1 VISTDPQHSRATRKA
16 RGQFFTPQQVAVSLL
31 RQVRSDLDLLGL
43 PVPKRGPVLDPACGD
58 GSFLSAALA
67 EGWVESASD
76 LFGFDIDGSVLA
88 GPEGACLTRGDALL
102 EDPVLEGRFAAAFGN
117 PPYGGRGIR
126 DIDVVDLQ
134 RLGARFESW
143 RLDKEGQVKPLASSK
158 IARLRRFPVA
168 VLFVERFVRAVRPGG
183 IVALLLPESLFCNR
197 REAPL
202 RAWLLRH
209 CQLLSVTAL
218 PDDTFAATGTRA
230 RTSFVLLRRRT
241 EALPRVADVSLT
253 EEVLLR
259 RFGSEAAP
267 QRAVL
272 SELQETARWDPEFH
286 EPHWLHHIELC
297 KLPLVPLGEFIST
310 LSYGAIKVG
319 ERPQEVASGGSL
331 YVTQRAVADWGVD
344 LELCPRIRSLA
355 PFDSPRYRLTAGDL
369 VLPRCGRG
377 TLGRN
382 RLTRFDGADVPAVVD
397 CFTDR
402 VSLKGV
408 SSAWVL
414 GVLRSPLGWDQI
426 RRTFNGVGTP
436 NLSFAEIRELLV
448 PVPSDQVQNEA
459 EELWSR
465 VASRGRPFS
474 DLAAFVHSSCGLP

>member
-1 VISTDPQHSRATRKA
+1 M
-16 RGQFFTPQQVAVSLL
+16 L
-31 RQVRSDLDLLGL
+31 RQVRCDLELLGL
-43 PVPKRGPVLDPACGD
+43 PAPEQGPVFDPACGD
-58 GSFLSAALA
+58 GSFLGAALV
-67 EGWVESASD
+67 EGWVSSAGD
-76 LFGFDIDGSVLA
+76 LFGLDIDADVLS
-88 GPEGACLTRGDALL
+88 GPEGTHLSCADGLL
-102 EDPVLEGRFAAAFGN
+102 EEPALEGRFAAAFGN
-117 PPYGGRGIR
+117 PPYGGRGVR
-126 DIDVVDLQ
+126 DLDPEDLQ
-134 RLGARFESW
+134 LLAGRFETW
-143 RLDKEGQVKPLASSK
+143 RLDKEGQVKPLSSGK
-158 IARLRRFPVA
+158 LDRLRRFPVA

-183 IVALLLPESLFCNR
+183 VVALLLPESLFCNR

-230 RTSFVLLRRRT
+230 RTSFVLLRRRA
-241 EALPRVADVSLT
+241 EALPRLADVSLT

-259 RFGSEAAP
+259 RSGSEAAP
-267 QRAVL
+267 ERRSL
-272 SELQETARWDPEFH
+272 SALQQAARWDPEFH
-286 EPHWLHHIELC
+286 EPHWSHYIELC
-297 KLPLVPLGEFIST
+297 RLPLVPLGEFISM

-344 LELCPRIRSLA
+344 LELCPRIRSTA
-355 PFDSPRYRLTAGDL
+355 PFDSPRYRLDAGDL

-382 RLTRFDGADVPAVVD
+382 RLTRFDGADAPAVVD

-402 VSLKGV
+402 MSLTGM

-436 NLSFAEIRELLV
+436 NLSFAEIRELLI
-448 PVPSDQVQNEA
+448 PVPSDELQKEA
-459 EELWSR
+459 EELWTQ
-465 VASRGRPFS
+465 VAGRRRPFA